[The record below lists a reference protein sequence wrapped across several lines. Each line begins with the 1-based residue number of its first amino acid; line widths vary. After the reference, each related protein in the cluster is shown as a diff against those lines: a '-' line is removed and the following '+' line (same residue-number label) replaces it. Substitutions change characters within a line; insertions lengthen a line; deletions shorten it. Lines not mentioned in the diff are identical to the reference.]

1 MRTSLE
7 VESTIADALRQMAKA
22 QNISIDQ
29 VLSNYVPGLEPISA
43 RQNATRSEDK
53 ELEFEE
59 WAASFP
65 KTDASP
71 LSDEAVGR
79 ASIYPDR

>member
-7 VESTIADALRQMAKA
+7 VESKIAEALHQLAKA

-29 VLSNYVPGLEPISA
+29 VLSAYVPGLESKETRRNGGGPEDRA
-43 RQNATRSEDK
+43 R
-53 ELEFEE
+53 EFEE
-59 WAASFP
+59 WAATFP
-65 KTDASP
+65 KSDAPP
-71 LSDEAVGR
+71 LSDEAISR